1 MQSAEGPDNI
11 VNTDRIE
18 RVTPTGIVAGGV
30 EREIDV
36 LIVATGF
43 YTTDIPV
50 AHAVKGRLG
59 RTMAERFTETGMAA
73 YKGTTVPE
81 FPNLFFVV
89 GPNTGLGHSS
99 MIFII
104 ESQVQYIRDALRH
117 MRVNRFATVEP
128 TEAAFEAWNADLQE
142 RMKPTVWASGGCS
155 SWYLDEHGRNTTLWP
170 RTTFMFR
177 NLLHTFDVEKYVV
190 SATKENVPA

>member
-1 MQSAEGPDNI
+1 
-11 VNTDRIE
+11 
-18 RVTPTGIVAGGV
+18 VTADGT

-50 AHAVKGRLG
+50 AHHVTGRKG

-99 MIFII
+99 MVFII
-104 ESQVQYIRDALRH
+104 ESQVQYIREALRTMKH
-117 MRVNRFATVEP
+117 HRYATVEP
-128 TEAAFEAWNADLQE
+128 REDAFEEWNADLQQ
-142 RMKPTVWASGGCS
+142 RMATTVWSQGGCA
-155 SWYLDEHGRNTTLWP
+155 SWYLDDQGRNTTLWP
-170 RTTFMFR
+170 RTTFVFR
-177 NLLHTFDVEKYVV
+177 SLLQTFDIAQYVV
-190 SATKENVPA
+190 TGAAPSTRTDLHEEVNA